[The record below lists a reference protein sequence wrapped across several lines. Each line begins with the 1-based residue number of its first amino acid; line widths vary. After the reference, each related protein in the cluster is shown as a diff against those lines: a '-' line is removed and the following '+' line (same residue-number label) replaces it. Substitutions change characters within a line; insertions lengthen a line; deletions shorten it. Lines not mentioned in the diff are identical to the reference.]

1 MLSENALTNLR
12 NAIESITKYGE
23 LDLVRRD
30 EWGKI
35 TFDSVE
41 QHISYAIDMTSVL
54 AEMPLESLTNHA
66 ANELQS
72 SMPAVA
78 DLLARIDGFAIDQGD
93 PSATRTQISREV
105 KHSIEQMHVQYSR
118 WLPYLAYQ
126 RGDIDENI
134 KKIEDAIQLANAL
147 LHDGQAELEETKA
160 EVNRIVD
167 ATRQAAASAG
177 VATFTHAFDEE
188 AKKLAAE
195 SQKWFKGMIWCSVA
209 TVVAIALLYCWPAL
223 PADPE
228 TWQIVRNAFMKV
240 STIAVFFNG
249 IVWCAR
255 MYRARSHQT
264 AVNRHRALSLQTFQ
278 AFVEATDDVRTRDAV
293 LLAATKSIFANV
305 STGLVE
311 ERASHEDPSVQFLEI
326 GKQTIE

>member
-12 NAIESITKYGE
+12 DAIESITKYRD

-41 QHISYAIDMTSVL
+41 QHITSAINMTSAL
-54 AEMPLESLTNHA
+54 AEMPLESLTDHA
-66 ANELQS
+66 ARELQS
-72 SMPAVA
+72 PMPAVA
-78 DLLARIDGFAIDQGD
+78 AQLASIDSFAIDQGD
-93 PSATRTQISREV
+93 PSTTRNHISNEV
-105 KHSIEQMHVQYSR
+105 KRNVEQMHVQYSR
-118 WLPYLAYQ
+118 WIPYLAYQ

-134 KKIEDAIQLANAL
+134 KKIEDAIQQAHAL
-147 LHDGQAELEETKA
+147 LDDGKANLEETKA

-167 ATRQAAASAG
+167 ATRQAAAGAG

-195 SQKWFKGMIWCSVA
+195 SQKWFKGMIWCSA
-209 TVVAIALLYCWPAL
+209 GTLAAIVLLYFLPAL
-223 PADPE
+223 PANPE

-240 STIAVFFNG
+240 SAIAVLFNG

-326 GKQTIE
+326 GKQSID